1 MNNERTVAKPV
12 VENRNYKDTLF
23 RMIFRNPEALL
34 SLYNAVNGT
43 NYTNLGDL
51 RVVTL
56 ENAIYM
62 NMKNDLAL
70 IIDGHINLYEH
81 QSSVNTNMPLRD
93 LIYIAEEY
101 QGMVSNNSM
110 YATRLVKLPTISVK
124 VTIQN

>member
-1 MNNERTVAKPV
+1 MNNERTVAKP
-12 VENRNYKDTLF
+12 
-23 RMIFRNPEALL
+23 
-34 SLYNAVNGT
+34 
-43 NYTNLGDL
+43 GDL

-62 NMKNDLAL
+62 NMKNDLAF
-70 IIDGHINLYEH
+70 IIDGNLNLYEH

-101 QGMVSNNSM
+101 QGMFSNNSM

>member
-1 MNNERTVAKPV
+1 MNNERIVA
-12 VENRNYKDTLF
+12 
-23 RMIFRNPEALL
+23 NP
-34 SLYNAVNGT
+34 
-43 NYTNLGDL
+43 GDL